1 MDLPSSPELELTVT
15 LMASEKMRPS
25 ESVSSGTKESK
36 VKKKKVQVTS
46 VDVKIRLI
54 GSGVTPV
61 R

>member
-36 VKKKKVQVTS
+36 VKKKVTS